1 MKKTLMLMT
10 VAALA
15 AGVACAQNA
24 GDDNAGNP
32 PGKTWGR
39 DGGRGGWNQMDKR
52 GERPSGPVDAETM
65 QKMRAAH
72 EEIRDLAG
80 AARIETDATKK
91 AEIVARLRAK
101 LGEVADLMQVK
112 QEQRLAQAEERLAG
126 LKDRIEYAKT
136 TARRCSTNRSSAF
149 SPAKSPSGPMRS
161 SGSRTPRAAWA
172 AKASAPAT
180 KCPHRRK
187 APMNWPR
194 LLRRPRT
201 CRKTCPRRPRN
212 KSRNAPGPATRRGL
226 LFVWNWA
233 FPAEI
238 IRHTSRP

>member
-15 AGVACAQNA
+15 AGAACAQNA

-39 DGGRGGWNQMDKR
+39 EGGRGGWNQMDKR

-101 LGEVADLMQVK
+101 LGEVADLMQAK

-126 LKDRIEYAKT
+126 LKERIEYAKT
-136 TARRCSTNRSSAF
+136 HREEMLDEQVQRVLSGEKPQRPDAF
-149 SPAKSPSGPMRS
+149 KRFPHAKGNLGGEGFGPGDEMPPPPE
-161 SGSRTPRAAWA
+161 GADEL
-172 AKASAPAT
+172 AP
-180 KCPHRRK
+180 P
-187 APMNWPR
+187 PP
-194 LLRRPRT
+194 PEEI
-201 CRKTCPRRPRN
+201 
-212 KSRNAPGPATRRGL
+212 PGDLPPP
-226 LFVWNWA
+226 
-233 FPAEI
+233 PAE
-238 IRHTSRP
+238 

>member
-32 PGKTWGR
+32 PGKAWGR
-39 DGGRGGWNQMDKR
+39 EGGRGGWNQMDKR

-80 AARIETDATKK
+80 AARVETDEAKK

-101 LGEVADLMQVK
+101 LGEVADLIQAK
-112 QEQRLAQAEERLAG
+112 QEQRLAQAEERLG
-126 LKDRIEYAKT
+126 GRKERIEYAQAHREERLDEQVQRVLSGEKPQ
-136 TARRCSTNRSSAF
+136 RPDAF
-149 SPAKSPSGPMRS
+149 KRFPHAKGNLGGEGFGPGDEMPPPPE
-161 SGSRTPRAAWA
+161 GADEL
-172 AKASAPAT
+172 AP
-180 KCPHRRK
+180 P
-187 APMNWPR
+187 PP
-194 LLRRPRT
+194 PEEI
-201 CRKTCPRRPRN
+201 
-212 KSRNAPGPATRRGL
+212 PGDLPPP
-226 LFVWNWA
+226 
-233 FPAEI
+233 PAE
-238 IRHTSRP
+238 

>member
-15 AGVACAQNA
+15 AGAACAQNA
-24 GDDNAGNP
+24 GDDNAGSP
-32 PGKTWGR
+32 PGKAWGR
-39 DGGRGGWNQMDKR
+39 EGGRGGWNQMDKR
-52 GERPSGPVDAETM
+52 GDRPAGPVDAETM

-80 AARIETDATKK
+80 AARIETDEAKK

-136 TARRCSTNRSSAF
+136 HREEMLDEQVQRVLSGERPQRPDAFKQFPHAKGGQMRGDHGDWNR
-149 SPAKSPSGPMRS
+149 GEM
-161 SGSRTPRAAWA
+161 
-172 AKASAPAT
+172 APPPEAEGAGEM
-180 KCPHRRK
+180 
-187 APMNWPR
+187 APPPPEDMPEDM
-194 LLRRPRT
+194 P
-201 CRKTCPRRPRN
+201 PP
-212 KSRNAPGPATRRGL
+212 P
-226 LFVWNWA
+226 
-233 FPAEI
+233 EE
-238 IRHTSRP
+238 

>member
-39 DGGRGGWNQMDKR
+39 EGGRGGWNQMDKR

-80 AARIETDATKK
+80 AARIETDEAKK

-101 LGEVADLMQVK
+101 LGEVADLMQAK
-112 QEQRLAQAEERLAG
+112 QEQRLTQAEERLAG
-126 LKDRIEYAKT
+126 LKERIEYAKT
-136 TARRCSTNRSSAF
+136 HREEMLDEQVQRVLSGEKPQRPDAF
-149 SPAKSPSGPMRS
+149 KRFPHAKGNLGGEGFGPGDEMPPPPE
-161 SGSRTPRAAWA
+161 GADEL
-172 AKASAPAT
+172 AP
-180 KCPHRRK
+180 P
-187 APMNWPR
+187 PP
-194 LLRRPRT
+194 PEEI
-201 CRKTCPRRPRN
+201 
-212 KSRNAPGPATRRGL
+212 PGDLPPP
-226 LFVWNWA
+226 
-233 FPAEI
+233 PAE
-238 IRHTSRP
+238 